1 MVMNQGGAPMAG
13 GSGMAQQDQG
23 PCDFEF
29 PVELEQG
36 FAPKIR
42 WNRGDDPG
50 AVADRFLQANNLPMS
65 NKPDIIAFIQQA
77 SGTPGAAAV
86 APPTSAPSAEVQ
98 QNMVNQ

>member
-1 MVMNQGGAPMAG
+1 MWN
-13 GSGMAQQDQG
+13 
-23 PCDFEF
+23 
-29 PVELEQG
+29 
-36 FAPKIR
+36 R

-98 QNMVNQ
+98 QNMVNQIVEMGFDAAAARSALEASQWSGVEAALTILFQ